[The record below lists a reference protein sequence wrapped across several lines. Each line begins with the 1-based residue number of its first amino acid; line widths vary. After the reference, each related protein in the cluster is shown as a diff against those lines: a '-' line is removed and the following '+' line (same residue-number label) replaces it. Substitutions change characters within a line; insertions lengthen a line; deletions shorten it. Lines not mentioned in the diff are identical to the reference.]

1 LRAVMVG
8 RRRQRGGVCGG
19 GWGGLEGK
27 RRLGKK
33 MTGGEEKLSSVI

>member
-1 LRAVMVG
+1 MVG
-8 RRRQRGGVCGG
+8 RRRQRGGVCGGG